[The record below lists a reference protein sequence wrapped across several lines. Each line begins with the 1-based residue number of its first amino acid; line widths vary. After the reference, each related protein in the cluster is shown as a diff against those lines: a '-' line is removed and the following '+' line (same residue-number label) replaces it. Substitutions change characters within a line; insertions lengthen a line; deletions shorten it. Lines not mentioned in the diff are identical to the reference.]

1 MNQRAVQLQL
11 KPPAVGLKAAVVAG
25 DMLASFNRSLVWSA
39 LLSIAA
45 KESWSSENIR
55 EPIVPMLFYGGVGS
69 EDLYCKPGVQRR
81 RFFTGGFVR
90 LGGGIASGGAG

>member
-25 DMLASFNRSLVWSA
+25 DTLASFNRSLVWSA

-45 KESWSSENIR
+45 KESWSS
-55 EPIVPMLFYGGVGS
+55 
-69 EDLYCKPGVQRR
+69 D
-81 RFFTGGFVR
+81 
-90 LGGGIASGGAG
+90 